1 MSELTPIEG
10 DPVSS
15 TRRALHGIAELL
27 IAGPQVTP
35 KAVGCTSEPTIRGRP
50 AGAKGCARVRR
61 PGAHGESSRSK
72 AALSPRFSAVRTA
85 RRPISLC
92 VSV

>member
-15 TRRALHGIAELL
+15 TRRALHGIAGL
-27 IAGPQVTP
+27 QVTP
-35 KAVGCTSEPTIRGRP
+35 KAVGCTSEPIIRGRP
-50 AGAKGCARVRR
+50 AGAKRCARVRR
-61 PGAHGESSRSK
+61 PGAHGESSRSN

-85 RRPISLC
+85 RRPIGLC